1 MMEFFKYDERLN
13 ILVPHLLK
21 DFSEHSSQVQNA
33 ILTKWE
39 EIRGTIPDK
48 IKLIEQTINHKLA
61 LLNDEEDFEISCQ
74 LNYEIADLASKIN
87 DLWIWYRTDQSITGK
102 THS

>member
-1 MMEFFKYDERLN
+1 MKEFFKYDERLN
-13 ILVPHLLK
+13 ILIPHLVK
-21 DFSEHSSQVQNA
+21 DFSEHSPNVQDA

-48 IKLIEQTINHKLA
+48 IKCIEETINHKLA
-61 LLNDEEDFEISCQ
+61 LLNEEENFEISCQ

-102 THS
+102 THF

>member
-1 MMEFFKYDERLN
+1 MKEFFKYDERLN

-21 DFSEHSSQVQNA
+21 DFSEYSSQVQNA

-39 EIRGTIPDK
+39 EVRGTIPDR
-48 IKLIEQTINHKLA
+48 IKLIEETINHKLA

-87 DLWIWYRTDQSITGK
+87 DLWIWYRTDQSIAGK